1 MFCLFVVVLMK
12 ENQFGKNTLVEWT
25 DKKRHLGMPISFTR
39 YSLVSKKDSWTKL
52 FVQSGLFST
61 STEEVN
67 LFRIFDMQV
76 YQSLFDKMFNVGT
89 ITLYTKDES
98 SSIIYL
104 TNVKNPYKVRN
115 LIAQRV
121 EEEREKKGFRVG
133 EFQSTY

>member
-1 MFCLFVVVLMK
+1 MK
-12 ENQFGKNTLVEWT
+12 KRDYGLGTIIEWT
-25 DKKRHLGMPISFTR
+25 DKKRYWGMPISFTR
-39 YSLVSKKDSWTKL
+39 YSLVSKKDSWSKL
-52 FVQSGLFST
+52 FVESGWLS
-61 STEEVN
+61 SSVDEVN

-104 TNVKNPYKVRN
+104 THVKNPYKVRN

-121 EEEREKKGFRVG
+121 EEERAKKGFRVG